1 MNADVRSASLTSAIL
16 LIGGYQ
22 LPLAVLLGALVGA
35 SLFMLYAHNP
45 RPRHKWALFAVA
57 LTAGLFIADDIN
69 PLLNALLPTASP
81 IELGQFLCAAI
92 AALATEKILSRL
104 SRYLDS
110 SRFLKG
116 RPK

>member
-1 MNADVRSASLTSAIL
+1 MNADVRSASLTSAVV

-22 LPLAVLLGALVGA
+22 LPLAVLLGAIVGA
-35 SLFMLYAHNP
+35 SLFMLHAKNHGP
-45 RPRHKWALFAVA
+45 RQKWMLFGVA
-57 LTAGLFIADDIN
+57 LMAGLFIADDIN
-69 PLLNALLPTASP
+69 PLLNAFLPTTSP

-110 SRFLKG
+110 ARFMKG

>member
-1 MNADVRSASLTSAIL
+1 MHADLRSASLTSAVV
-16 LIGGYQ
+16 LIGGHQ

-35 SLFMLYAHNP
+35 SLFMLYAQNP
-45 RPRHKWALFAVA
+45 RPQQKWGLFVVS
-57 LTAGLFIADDIN
+57 LVAGLFIADDIN

-81 IELGQFLCAAI
+81 IELGQFLCAAL

-110 SRFLKG
+110 ARFPKG